1 MSVPGLLLVALTSAL
16 LNGFWCVCMCVCVR
30 VHDNVHDD
38 MIMYVIMHDL
48 HPVHRYDQH
57 IIAMINSLS

>member
-1 MSVPGLLLVALTSAL
+1 MRHVIQIFIILKTNAFLVVV
-16 LNGFWCVCMCVCVR
+16 WDR